1 MPVVAAAGEGAANH
15 RVRHRLSGDNG
26 LLLKRLPF
34 LCLGLGDALHLLLHR
49 GEQMELGEGGAFRLR
64 FHIVRRRG
72 NGGLSARR
80 LCLIL
85 IYL

>member
-1 MPVVAAAGEGAANH
+1 MPVIAAAGEGAANH
-15 RVRHRLSGDNG
+15 RVRHRLNRDDG
-26 LLLKRLPF
+26 LLLNCLPF
-34 LCLGLGDALHLLLHR
+34 FSLGLGNALHLLLHW
-49 GEQMELGEGGAFRLR
+49 GKQMELREVGAFRLR
-64 FHIVRRRG
+64 FHIIRRRR